1 MKVSDLVWR
10 FWHLKPGKTY
20 RCRYP
25 GHDRHY
31 QDEVVAVNEGEW
43 SRSVWLLH
51 GHDIAVYYPQQELV
65 VADDWGYRT
74 NLTYSRLNAIFW
86 RVGLSFFRVF
96 LCGFFVYGFMR
107 DHETDTYYLM
117 PPGGL
122 KIHLRTREV
131 RQGDGDEMPLLRI
144 PGYFFGEFEKTI
156 RYLGRRYG
164 LTLDRI
170 LSGDIPRE
178 VERRLRRR
186 TKEKIGLIR
195 LLGTEIPATAAR

>member
-1 MKVSDLVWR
+1 MKVSDLVER
-10 FWHLKPGKTY
+10 FWSLRSGVSY
-20 RCRYP
+20 RCKYL
-25 GHDRHY
+25 GHERHY
-31 QDEVVAVNEGEW
+31 QDEVVAYQASDGP
-43 SRSVWLLH
+43 RSVWLLH
-51 GHDIAVYYPQQELV
+51 GHDIAVYYPRQELV
-65 VADDWGYRT
+65 VADDWGYKT

-86 RVGLSFFRVF
+86 RVGLSFFRMF

-131 RQGDGDEMPLLRI
+131 RHGDGDEMFLLRI
-144 PGYFFGEFEKTI
+144 PGYFFDEFEKTV
-156 RYLGRRYG
+156 RYLGKKYE